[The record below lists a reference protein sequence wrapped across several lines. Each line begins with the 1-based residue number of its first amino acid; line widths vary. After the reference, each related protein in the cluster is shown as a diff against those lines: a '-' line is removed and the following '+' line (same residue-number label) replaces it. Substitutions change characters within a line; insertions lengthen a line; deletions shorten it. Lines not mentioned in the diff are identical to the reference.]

1 MTRLLTTAVIL
12 LFLAVSTNA
21 FACLVPLYGAS
32 NMGLETGCPSADEK
46 SPREFCDLFKSGVPA
61 YSSHHPIPMTQ
72 IVLSAFEPDSLPL
85 FNKVVEPNRYHTYSA
100 DKLSQDIFL
109 KTTILRI

>member
-12 LFLAVSTNA
+12 LFLALSTNA

-32 NMGLETGCPSADEK
+32 NMEAGCPSGAEQ
-46 SPREFCDLFKSGVPA
+46 SPREFCDVFKFGVPA
-61 YSSHHPIPMTQ
+61 YSSHPQIHASQLAVSILEIDFLSLLHSIVVVDRNPGYAANNIPQ
-72 IVLSAFEPDSLPL
+72 NVL
-85 FNKVVEPNRYHTYSA
+85 
-100 DKLSQDIFL
+100 L